1 MVAIRWNAE
10 QGWHDARLTAYEPL
24 QLDPSAM
31 VLHYGQAIFEGLKA
45 YRQPDGG
52 VAVFRPEE
60 NARRFNRSAARL
72 AMPEL
77 PVELFLEAVDLLV
90 DTDRAWVPTAE
101 GQSLYLRPFM
111 IATEAQVGMR
121 PAHEYLFLLIAFP
134 VTPFFP
140 GEVKPVTVWLS
151 DEYVRAAVGGTG
163 EAKCAGNYAGSL
175 LAQRQAAEKGCD
187 QVVWLDAVE
196 RRWVEEMGG
205 MNLFFVLQVED
216 GGRRLLT
223 PALTGTLLPGVVRDS
238 LLALAPSSA
247 CRWRRGAS
255 RSTSGASGPRTARSP
270 RSSPA
275 APPRSSPRSATPRAR
290 PATGRSATAAPARS
304 RCSCARPCST
314 CSTAAARTPTAG
326 CTGSATDPGR
336 GWSDGRAALAC
347 APDHEGLPRGAAVLV
362 RDVMTPA
369 VLTVGPA
376 HTVRQVATQM
386 AARRVGAA
394 VVHDPD
400 SEGPG
405 ILTERDVLEAVAAGQ
420 DLDSELAA
428 DHLTP
433 DAVSGSP
440 TGTSTRPRRRWS
452 PAASATSSS
461 ARGRRSSA
469 CCRCATS
476 CACGA
481 PSGRPPGPERRP
493 SRPLVCRGS

>member
-1 MVAIRWNAE
+1 MTATATSRPTIETVLSAARRSDAERAALMADPGFGRVHTDHMVAIRWDAE

-24 QLDPSAM
+24 QLDPSSM

-77 PVELFLEAVDLLV
+77 PVELFLDAVDVLV

-175 LAQRQAAEKGCD
+175 LAQSQAAEQGCD

-205 MNLFFVLQVED
+205 MNLFFVFGD
-216 GGRRLLT
+216 RLLT

-238 LLALAPSSA
+238 LL
-247 CRWRRGAS
+247 
-255 RSTSGASGPRTARSP
+255 
-270 RSSPA
+270 
-275 APPRSSPRSATPRAR
+275 
-290 PATGRSATAAPARS
+290 
-304 RCSCARPCST
+304 
-314 CSTAAARTPTAG
+314 
-326 CTGSATDPGR
+326 
-336 GWSDGRAALAC
+336 
-347 APDHEGLPRGAAVLV
+347 
-362 RDVMTPA
+362 
-369 VLTVGPA
+369 
-376 HTVRQVATQM
+376 
-386 AARRVGAA
+386 
-394 VVHDPD
+394 
-400 SEGPG
+400 
-405 ILTERDVLEAVAAGQ
+405 
-420 DLDSELAA
+420 
-428 DHLTP
+428 
-433 DAVSGSP
+433 
-440 TGTSTRPRRRWS
+440 
-452 PAASATSSS
+452 
-461 ARGRRSSA
+461 
-469 CCRCATS
+469 
-476 CACGA
+476 
-481 PSGRPPGPERRP
+481 
-493 SRPLVCRGS
+493 

>member
-1 MVAIRWNAE
+1 MADPGFGRVHTDHMVAIRWNAE

-60 NARRFNRSAARL
+60 NAQRFNRSAARL

-77 PVELFLEAVDLLV
+77 PVELFLEAVDTLV
-90 DTDRAWVPTAE
+90 DTDRDWVPTAE

-205 MNLFFVLQVED
+205 MNLFFVF
-216 GGRRLLT
+216 
-223 PALTGTLLPGVVRDS
+223 A
-238 LLALAPSSA
+238 
-247 CRWRRGAS
+247 
-255 RSTSGASGPRTARSP
+255 
-270 RSSPA
+270 
-275 APPRSSPRSATPRAR
+275 
-290 PATGRSATAAPARS
+290 ATAAPG
-304 RCSCARPCST
+304 CS
-314 CSTAAARTPTAG
+314 
-326 CTGSATDPGR
+326 
-336 GWSDGRAALAC
+336 
-347 APDHEGLPRGAAVLV
+347 
-362 RDVMTPA
+362 
-369 VLTVGPA
+369 
-376 HTVRQVATQM
+376 
-386 AARRVGAA
+386 
-394 VVHDPD
+394 
-400 SEGPG
+400 
-405 ILTERDVLEAVAAGQ
+405 
-420 DLDSELAA
+420 
-428 DHLTP
+428 
-433 DAVSGSP
+433 
-440 TGTSTRPRRRWS
+440 RPR
-452 PAASATSSS
+452 
-461 ARGRRSSA
+461 
-469 CCRCATS
+469 
-476 CACGA
+476 
-481 PSGRPPGPERRP
+481 
-493 SRPLVCRGS
+493 

>member
-1 MVAIRWNAE
+1 MTATETARPAIQHPSIERAVSSTRRSDAEREALMADPGFGRVHTDHMVAIRWDAE
-10 QGWHDARLTAYEPL
+10 QGWHDARLSAYEPL

-77 PVELFLEAVDLLV
+77 PVELFLEAVDALV

-175 LAQRQAAEKGCD
+175 LAQRQAAEQGCD

-205 MNLFFVLQVED
+205 MNLFFVLQGE
-216 GGRRLLT
+216 GGGHRLMT

-238 LLALAPSSA
+238 LLALAPELDLPVEEGRISVDEWRKGAQDGSITEVFA
-247 CRWRRGAS
+247 CG
-255 RSTSGASGPRTARSP
+255 
-270 RSSPA
+270 
-275 APPRSSPRSATPRAR
+275 
-290 PATGRSATAAPARS
+290 TAAVIAPVGHARS
-304 RCSCARPCST
+304 RSGDWT
-314 CSTAAARTPTAG
+314 MGDGGAG
-326 CTGSATDPGR
+326 PVTMRLRQTLLDLQYGRREDPH
-336 GWSDGRAALAC
+336 GW
-347 APDHEGLPRGAAVLV
+347 
-362 RDVMTPA
+362 M
-369 VLTVGPA
+369 
-376 HTVRQVATQM
+376 
-386 AARRVGAA
+386 RRVG
-394 VVHDPD
+394 
-400 SEGPG
+400 G
-405 ILTERDVLEAVAAGQ
+405 
-420 DLDSELAA
+420 
-428 DHLTP
+428 
-433 DAVSGSP
+433 
-440 TGTSTRPRRRWS
+440 
-452 PAASATSSS
+452 
-461 ARGRRSSA
+461 
-469 CCRCATS
+469 
-476 CACGA
+476 
-481 PSGRPPGPERRP
+481 
-493 SRPLVCRGS
+493 

>member
-1 MVAIRWNAE
+1 MTATGISRPTIETVLSTARRSDAEREALMADPGFGRVHTDHMVAIRWDAE

-77 PVELFLEAVDLLV
+77 PVELFLEAVDRLV
-90 DTDRAWVPTAE
+90 DTDRAWVPSAE

-205 MNLFFVLQVED
+205 MNLFFVCATDD
-216 GGRRLLT
+216 GPRLLT

-238 LLALAPSSA
+238 LIALAPELGLPVEQGRISVDEWRKGAEDGSITEVFA
-247 CRWRRGAS
+247 CG
-255 RSTSGASGPRTARSP
+255 
-270 RSSPA
+270 
-275 APPRSSPRSATPRAR
+275 
-290 PATGRSATAAPARS
+290 TAAVIAPV
-304 RCSCARPCST
+304 
-314 CSTAAARTPTAG
+314 
-326 CTGSATDPGR
+326 GR
-336 GWSDGRAALAC
+336 
-347 APDHEGLPRGAAVLV
+347 
-362 RDVMTPA
+362 
-369 VLTVGPA
+369 
-376 HTVRQVATQM
+376 
-386 AARRVGAA
+386 
-394 VVHDPD
+394 
-400 SEGPG
+400 
-405 ILTERDVLEAVAAGQ
+405 
-420 DLDSELAA
+420 
-428 DHLTP
+428 
-433 DAVSGSP
+433 
-440 TGTSTRPRRRWS
+440 
-452 PAASATSSS
+452 
-461 ARGRRSSA
+461 ARGRSGDWTMA
-469 CCRCATS
+469 DG
-476 CACGA
+476 GA
-481 PSGRPPGPERRP
+481 GKVTMRLRRTLLDLQYGRREDPHGWMHR
-493 SRPLVCRGS
+493 VGG

>member
-1 MVAIRWNAE
+1 MTATEIERPAIEKVLSTHRLRDAEREALMADPGFGRIHTDHMVAIRWSAE
-10 QGWHDARLTAYEPL
+10 QGWHDAKLTAYSPL

-60 NARRFNRSAARL
+60 NARRFNRSATRL

-90 DTDRAWVPTAE
+90 DTDRAWVPTAG

-205 MNLFFVLQVED
+205 MNLFFVLQAGEEKGQQ
-216 GGRRLLT
+216 GGQRLLT

-238 LLALAPSSA
+238 LLALAPELGLPVEEGRISVDEWHKRAEDGSLTEVFA
-247 CRWRRGAS
+247 CGTAAVIAPVGHVKS
-255 RSTSGASGPRTARSP
+255 ASGDWTIGDGGAGEVTMRL
-270 RSSPA
+270 
-275 APPRSSPRSATPRAR
+275 RSALLDLQY
-290 PATGRSATAAPARS
+290 GRRE
-304 RCSCARPCST
+304 
-314 CSTAAARTPTAG
+314 
-326 CTGSATDPGR
+326 DPF
-336 GWSDGRAALAC
+336 GWM
-347 APDHEGLPRGAAVLV
+347 H
-362 RDVMTPA
+362 
-369 VLTVGPA
+369 
-376 HTVRQVATQM
+376 
-386 AARRVGAA
+386 RVG
-394 VVHDPD
+394 
-400 SEGPG
+400 
-405 ILTERDVLEAVAAGQ
+405 T
-420 DLDSELAA
+420 
-428 DHLTP
+428 
-433 DAVSGSP
+433 
-440 TGTSTRPRRRWS
+440 
-452 PAASATSSS
+452 
-461 ARGRRSSA
+461 
-469 CCRCATS
+469 
-476 CACGA
+476 
-481 PSGRPPGPERRP
+481 
-493 SRPLVCRGS
+493 

>member
-1 MVAIRWNAE
+1 MTATEISGTAIERVLSTSRRSDAERAALMADPGFGRVHTDHMVVVRWSAE
-10 QGWHDARLTAYEPL
+10 RGWHDARLQAYAPL

-77 PVELFLEAVDLLV
+77 PVELFLQAVDLLV
-90 DTDRAWVPTAE
+90 DTDRAWVPSAE

-121 PAHEYLFLLIAFP
+121 PATEYLFLLIAFP

-205 MNLFFVLQVED
+205 MNLFFVHATED
-216 GGRRLLT
+216 GGSRLLT

-238 LLALAPSSA
+238 LITLAPELGLPVEQGRISVDEWRKRAEDGSLTEVFA
-247 CRWRRGAS
+247 CG
-255 RSTSGASGPRTARSP
+255 
-270 RSSPA
+270 
-275 APPRSSPRSATPRAR
+275 
-290 PATGRSATAAPARS
+290 TAAVIAPVGRARS
-304 RCSCARPCST
+304 RSGEWT
-314 CSTAAARTPTAG
+314 MG
-326 CTGSATDPGR
+326 DGGSGEVTLR
-336 GWSDGRAALAC
+336 LRSAL
-347 APDHEGLPRGAAVLV
+347 L
-362 RDVMTPA
+362 
-369 VLTVGPA
+369 
-376 HTVRQVATQM
+376 
-386 AARRVGAA
+386 
-394 VVHDPD
+394 
-400 SEGPG
+400 
-405 ILTERDVLEAVAAGQ
+405 
-420 DLDSELAA
+420 DLQY
-428 DHLTP
+428 
-433 DAVSGSP
+433 
-440 TGTSTRPRRRWS
+440 
-452 PAASATSSS
+452 
-461 ARGRRSSA
+461 GRREDPHGWMHRVEPA
-469 CCRCATS
+469 
-476 CACGA
+476 
-481 PSGRPPGPERRP
+481 
-493 SRPLVCRGS
+493 